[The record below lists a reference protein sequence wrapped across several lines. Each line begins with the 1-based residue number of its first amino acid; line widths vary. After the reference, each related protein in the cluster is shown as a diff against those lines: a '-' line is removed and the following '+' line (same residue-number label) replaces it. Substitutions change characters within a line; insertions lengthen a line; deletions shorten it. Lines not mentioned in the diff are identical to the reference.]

1 MTNSQ
6 QTPNINYAST
16 QMANGQGDSTRG
28 MLNDSSSKAS
38 AQEPQIAKSINKLLF
53 VVSTGVGFLGVDR
66 FARGQKSIGSWK
78 LGIFVAAFILKILL
92 AVLGFSYVTAF
103 YTVVS
108 NAMNLCM
115 LATVIWYFF
124 DAAMAIH
131 KAYFGKYE
139 HDDEITFMSNGSY
152 VK

>member
-1 MTNSQ
+1 MTSPQ
-6 QTPNINYAST
+6 QTPNINYVNT
-16 QMANGQGDSTRG
+16 PMTNGQSDSTRG
-28 MLNDSSSKAS
+28 MSNDSNPKVS
-38 AQEPQIAKSINKLLF
+38 AQEPQIAQSINKLLF

-78 LGIFVAAFILKILL
+78 LGIFVTAFILNILM
-92 AVLGFSYVTAF
+92 AVFGFSYVTAF

-108 NAMNLCM
+108 NANNLCM
-115 LATVIWYFF
+115 LVMVVWYFV
-124 DAAMAIH
+124 DVAIAIN
-131 KAYFGKYE
+131 KAYYGAYE